1 MRKKMQPS
9 KPKQL
14 SLLMLFLTLCVA
26 LAACGYSNPYSR
38 EDDSGPE
45 AVAGETISIYVD
57 MWSNNSSELGL
68 QSEMKQALVRWLKK
82 SRHFSMATTPDQAD
96 YVLGGVI
103 ESSHFPGLSYGAW
116 DRAVELRAEMKYS
129 YHLKKNNT
137 GEIILEKRNAPW
149 QESFRAGADA
159 AATEMNKRQSL
170 KLIVDTIAEN
180 IYMQLFYTFS
190 KKETTQEKVSEGK

>member
-1 MRKKMQPS
+1 MRKKMQLS

-14 SLLMLFLTLCVA
+14 CLLMLFLTLSVA
-26 LAACGYSNPYSR
+26 LSACGYSNPYSR
-38 EDDSGPE
+38 EDDSAPE

-82 SRHFSMATTPDQAD
+82 SRNFSMAATPDQAD

-103 ESSHFPGLSYGAW
+103 ESSHYPGLSYGAW

-129 YHLKKNNT
+129 YHLRNHPAEKKFSLA
-137 GEIILEKRNAPW
+137 GILPGRRRCRGNRDEQTAVP
-149 QESFRAGADA
+149 
-159 AATEMNKRQSL
+159 ATDSRQ
-170 KLIVDTIAEN
+170 
-180 IYMQLFYTFS
+180 YR
-190 KKETTQEKVSEGK
+190 